1 MTSADEILARLD
13 APAVLASANR
23 RRAARNADAERP
35 GLPVAPPSADPVMYR
50 GLLGELAM
58 AADPTTEA
66 DPAGVLAS
74 LLAMAGAAAGPK
86 PHVQVGNTRHPLLIW
101 PLLFGRTGSGRKG
114 EATDTAEMFTRA
126 AVWDWA
132 DLSVTGLSSG
142 EGLIERIR
150 DPQADDDT
158 GGTMD
163 KRLCVLETEFSTVMA
178 RAKREGSTL
187 GTVLRQA
194 WDARTLAA
202 LTRAA
207 YKATLPHVAI
217 IGHIPPKEFRM
228 RLAEA
233 DMVGGSYNRFLPVYV
248 ERSKKLPIPLGI
260 PEPILNAE
268 AARLR
273 TAIGAASD
281 LGRIH
286 LGEHATRL
294 WSADLYDEFTAAD
307 DEDAAWTEFTRRAAP
322 YCLRIAALHAAL
334 DGTAIIGPG
343 HLQAAAAM
351 VRYSIGSAVYVLD
364 KQMRDPRLDRIRRAI
379 DTAGHEGIGRTDIS
393 GLFSRNVTRQQ
404 LDELLATLTG
414 TGQYEVFT
422 ASTGGRPA
430 VRYRRTP
437 ETKKEER
444 TNPAPPETPPDQR
457 EHGPSG

>member
-13 APAVLASANR
+13 APAVLADANR
-23 RRAARNADAERP
+23 RRTGRDPAPERAT
-35 GLPVAPPSADPVMYR
+35 LPAAPPSADPVMYR
-50 GLLGELAM
+50 GLLGELTL

-74 LLAMAGAAAGPK
+74 LMAMAGVAAGSK

-114 EATDTAEMFTRA
+114 EATDTAEMFVRG
-126 AVWDWA
+126 AVWDWN

-150 DPQADDDT
+150 DPQNDEDA

-207 YKATLPHVAI
+207 YKASMPHVAI

-260 PEPILNAE
+260 PEPLLNAE
-268 AARLR
+268 GARLR
-273 TAIGAASD
+273 TAIGKASD

-294 WSADLYDEFTAAD
+294 WSAELYDEFTAAD
-307 DEDAAWTEFTRRAAP
+307 DEDAAWTEFTRRSAP

-334 DGTAIIGPG
+334 DGTAIIGPS
-343 HLQAAAAM
+343 HLEAAAAM
-351 VRYSIGSAVYVLD
+351 VRYSIRSAVFVLD
-364 KQMRDPRLDRIRRAI
+364 KQMRDPKLDRIRRSI
-379 DTAGHEGIGRTDIS
+379 DTAGPEGIGRTDIS
-393 GLFSRNVTRQQ
+393 ALFSRNVTKQQ
-404 LDELLATLTG
+404 LDELLNALTG
-414 TGQYEVFT
+414 TGQYEAFAA
-422 ASTGGRPA
+422 ASTGNTSPVVTSIA
-430 VRYRRTP
+430 SFLTL
-437 ETKKEER
+437 
-444 TNPAPPETPPDQR
+444 
-457 EHGPSG
+457 S

>member
-1 MTSADEILARLD
+1 MTGADEILAQLD
-13 APAVLASANR
+13 APAVLADANR
-23 RRAARNADAERP
+23 RRARRGEPDKP
-35 GLPVAPPSADPVMYR
+35 GLPVPPPSHDPAMFR
-50 GLLGELAM
+50 GIVGELAL

-74 LLAMAGAAAGPK
+74 LLAGAGVAAGPK

-114 EATDTAEMFTRA
+114 EATDTAEMFLRL

-132 DLSVTGLSSG
+132 DISVTGLSSG

-150 DPQADDDT
+150 DPQSGEDD

-163 KRLCVLETEFSTVMA
+163 KRLCVTETEFSTVMA
-178 RAKREGSTL
+178 RARREGSTL

-194 WDARTLAA
+194 WDARTLSV
-202 LTRAA
+202 LTRVA

-228 RLAEA
+228 RLAES

-248 ERSKKLPIPLGI
+248 ERSKKLPIPQGI
-260 PEPILNAE
+260 PEPLLNAE
-268 AARLR
+268 AAKLR
-273 TAIGAASD
+273 QAIGTASD

-286 LGEHATRL
+286 LGDQATRL

-334 DGTAIIGPG
+334 DGTAIIAAS
-343 HLQAAAAM
+343 HLEAAAAM

-379 DTAGHEGIGRTDIS
+379 DSAGPEGIGRTDIS
-393 GLFSRNVTRQQ
+393 GLFSRNVTKQQ
-404 LDELLATLTG
+404 LDELLATLTA
-414 TGQYEVFT
+414 TGQYEAIT
-422 ASTGGRPA
+422 AATGGRPS
-430 VRYRRTP
+430 VRYRRTQ

-444 TNPAPPETPPDQR
+444 TNPAPPESLPDQR
-457 EHGPSG
+457 EHSPDG